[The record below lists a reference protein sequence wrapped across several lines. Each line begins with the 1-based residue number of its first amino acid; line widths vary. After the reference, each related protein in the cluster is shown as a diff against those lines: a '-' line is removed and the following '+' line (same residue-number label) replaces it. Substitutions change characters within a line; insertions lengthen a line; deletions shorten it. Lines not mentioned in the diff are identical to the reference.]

1 MSQLSL
7 FFEPNY
13 NPELWYKVR
22 LTNIYTRSLE
32 DRIYTYKT
40 EKEAYE
46 KLDSWV
52 KLGNGN
58 SGRIYQERVTRAF
71 LQDYHPLA

>member
-7 FFEPNY
+7 FFEPNF

-22 LTNIYTRSLE
+22 LTNIYRRSSE
-32 DRIYTYKT
+32 DHIYTYKT

-52 KLGNGN
+52 KFANGN
-58 SGRIYQERVTRAF
+58 SGLIYTETVIT
-71 LQDYHPLA
+71 P